1 MNVPHDWIRPHWPA
15 PTRVK
20 SLITTRNGGLSTGA
34 FASFNLGLRCDDDLQ
49 SVQANRQQLAVHMPQ
64 PPRWLHQVHGSNVV
78 DADLLD
84 DEVDADA
91 SVARD
96 VGTVCAI
103 MIADCMPVLL
113 CDERGEAVGAAH
125 AGWRGLSSGVIE
137 NTVHAMNI
145 RPDRVLAY
153 LGPAIGPAAF
163 EVGDDVRDAFLAHD
177 GAASVAF
184 KRLANGKWL
193 ADLFTLGRQ
202 RLASCGVTRV
212 FGGTDCTVSNPQRF
226 YSYRRDKTTGRMAA
240 LIWLT
245 DETSAETPR
254 PL

>member
-1 MNVPHDWIRPHWPA
+1 MHVEA
-15 PTRVK
+15 VKAGRVDT
-20 SLITTRNGGLSTGA
+20 IVT
-34 FASFNLGLRCDDDLQ
+34 
-49 SVQANRQQLAVHMPQ
+49 
-64 PPRWLHQVHGSNVV
+64 
-78 DADLLD
+78 DALLD
-84 DEVDADA
+84 GALCHGLPGAPQKILLSFWGMCRTRGPTEKQARRIVASLTEVLTGFGSESAIINAPDGQSPSARPRA
-91 SVARD
+91 S
-96 VGTVCAI
+96 CWS
-103 MIADCMPVLL
+103 